1 MKKTLLWIVV
11 LLLSIAMVAVFS
23 LAGCKAKAAAEEE
36 ETVEEAAPEEEAA
49 PAEEE
54 APEEEAVAVDLTFG
68 YISKLLTHPWFMA
81 ESGGIENLCNE
92 KGIEYI
98 ALDANMEDEKC
109 LELVDQLISQG
120 IDALMI
126 CATSQGIGP
135 AITQKC
141 EDAGIPVV
149 TIDDT
154 LVDHNGNPVPH
165 VGMPTKE
172 VGMTGGE
179 ALAQLATERGFFDEG
194 NVVKVG
200 NLSAAKLTVLM
211 ERTAGYTEALAAN
224 SPLVDPDDFILVE
237 TEDGMMNNALPAVNA
252 IISANPD
259 VTHWIF
265 TGINDDCGVAA
276 VRAAEELGVENYVS
290 CGLGGYDLA
299 LEELSKGND
308 NFITI
313 GLRPDNE
320 GYIAAEEIYLF
331 LTEGTPLQEII
342 YVGGTIVDVDNYTES
357 PFWTE

>member
-36 ETVEEAAPEEEAA
+36 EA

-54 APEEEAVAVDLTFG
+54 VAEEEAAEEEEVAAEELTFG

-81 ESGGIENLCNE
+81 ESGGIEKFCDE

-98 ALDANMEDEKC
+98 ALDANMDDEKC
-109 LELVDQLISQG
+109 LEMVDQLISQG

-154 LVDHNGNPVPH
+154 LVDHNGNPLPH

-179 ALAQLATERGFFDEG
+179 ALAQLATERGFFEKG
-194 NVVKVG
+194 NVVKVA

-211 ERTAGYTEALAAN
+211 ERTEGYTEALAAN
-224 SPLVDPDDFILVE
+224 SPLVNPDDFIFVE
-237 TEDGMMNNALPAVNA
+237 TEDGMMNNALPAANA

-259 VTHWIF
+259 VTHWIA
-265 TGINDDCGVAA
+265 TGINDDCGIAA
-276 VRAAEELGVENYVS
+276 VRSFEELGIENYLS

-299 LEELSKGND
+299 LEELAKGNN

-313 GLRPDNE
+313 GLRPDTE
-320 GYIAAEEIYLF
+320 GYIAAEEIYNF
-331 LTEGTPLQEII
+331 LTQGTPLKEIT
-342 YVGGTIVDVDNYTES
+342 YVGGTIVDVDNYTKS